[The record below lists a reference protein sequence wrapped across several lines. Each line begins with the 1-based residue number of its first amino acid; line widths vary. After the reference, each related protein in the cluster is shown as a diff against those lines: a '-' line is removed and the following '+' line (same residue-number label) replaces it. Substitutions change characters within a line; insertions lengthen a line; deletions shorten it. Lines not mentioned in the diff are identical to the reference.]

1 LTQTAD
7 TSNVDATLTKEHMPA
22 LPPYIP
28 ARNANL
34 VAWAQN
40 FSTLITASPAT
51 YGLTAGDATAIAAQY
66 ATLATDYAI
75 ITSPSTKTAQTVSQF
90 NTAKVNSLALFRP
103 YAQAVSLNAGVS
115 SANKTALGVNPRTST
130 PTPITAP
137 TTNPVLTVQ
146 SASTA
151 GIILRY
157 RDSVAS
163 VSVKAKPYGVIGC
176 LIYAKASATPLTD
189 PTTLSYE
196 GTQTKSP
203 FTLSMPATIGQT
215 VYMAARW
222 VTKKG
227 LVGPWSPIISYVS
240 VQA

>member
-1 LTQTAD
+1 
-7 TSNVDATLTKEHMPA
+7 MPA
-22 LPPYIP
+22 LPSYIP

-66 ATLATDYAI
+66 AALAADYAL
-75 ITSPSTKTAQTVSQF
+75 ITSPATKTAQTVSAF
-90 NTAKVNSLALFRP
+90 NTQKITALALFRP

-115 SANKTALGVNPRTST
+115 SAAKTALGVNPRTST
-130 PTPITAP
+130 PTPITSP

-151 GIILRY
+151 GIIVRY

-163 VSVKAKPYGVIGC
+163 VSVKAKPYGVIGM
-176 LIYAKASATPLTD
+176 LLYAKASAAAITD

-203 FTLSMPATIGQT
+203 LTLSMPATAGMV
-215 VYMAARW
+215 VYMAGRW

-227 LVGPWSPIISYVS
+227 LIGPWSPIVSYVS
-240 VQA
+240 AQA